1 MSDLDVGRIV
11 VDKLGW
17 SLWLVELSGEHDL
30 SNVGR
35 LHSTLD
41 AIFAQGT
48 TIVIDLSRTT
58 FIDSSVLGE
67 LILAQQRADAN
78 PHEQLA
84 IIAPKDGVV
93 ARLIAMVDANRLF
106 SLFETRGEAL
116 QSIRYSSAS

>member
-17 SLWLVELSGEHDL
+17 SLWVVELTGEHDL
-30 SNVGR
+30 SNVGK
-35 LHSTLD
+35 LHSTLET
-41 AIFAQGT
+41 IFAQGT
-48 TIVIDLSRTT
+48 TIVVDLSPTT

-78 PHEQLA
+78 PHEQPA
-84 IIAPKDGVV
+84 IVAPKDGTA

-106 SLFETRGEAL
+106 SLFETRAEAL
-116 QSIRYSSAS
+116 QSIGHSSAS